1 MYCATVATTCWLCLP
16 AGCHD
21 NACSTGDR
29 GRSGDRSSSRR
40 FRTDSESWI
49 SSMRSIPPPSVKL
62 EKTTECFS
70 LKCLTKAVKQQWF
83 GWLQGAELRRK
94 QHGCFQ
100 NLEKTADFGHLVFG
114 ALSPV
119 NHKGLYQ
126 GWKQTS
132 VYLLVIH
139 STSHYTISLFLSNHN
154 SNYIHSLEHKL
165 RKTIITHVLEPF
177 YTSWV
182 LNMGT
187 CIHCL

>member
-1 MYCATVATTCWLCLP
+1 MRQTFLFQQLQSISDLTRTFLKLAAHRDPKKVHFVFQKN
-16 AGCHD
+16 G
-21 NACSTGDR
+21 STFSIIHCFTYFKGPTQGWVKCRKSDTMMSSDSFFFSKQ
-29 GRSGDRSSSRR
+29 GRKIRP
-40 FRTDSESWI
+40 EQQ
-49 SSMRSIPPPSVKL
+49 
-62 EKTTECFS
+62 
-70 LKCLTKAVKQQWF
+70 KQQ
-83 GWLQGAELRRK
+83 QQKQRR
-94 QHGCFQ
+94 
-100 NLEKTADFGHLVFG
+100 HLVQQLVCYLVLL
-114 ALSPV
+114 AQSTT
-119 NHKGLYQ
+119 KGLYQ